1 MYYNDYIKLFT
12 KIQRINGGIMAEKG
26 NFDFLYN
33 PIKEKMQELVSH
45 ITYTTFIEKL
55 VPVDV
60 DGRFI
65 VLETPTESY
74 AQYITDTL
82 ADKMREA
89 IIKADVGLTDFRLR
103 VEGSENFS
111 YNSPE
116 ESDSSPP
123 ANLDPKYTFDSFVVG
138 KNNEFVHAAALSVAD
153 DPAGTYNPLFI
164 YGGTGLGKTHLIQAI
179 AHKIIKE
186 KPELKVIYVTCEQFV
201 NEIIDT
207 MFTGR
212 GPDARGKG
220 NRLRQYYRN
229 ADVLIIDDIQFI
241 ENKKAVQEEFFH
253 TFNELVSKGRQ
264 IVISSDHPPKELTA
278 LEERLRTRFSGG
290 LLFDILPPNFETKI
304 AILKRKAFEK
314 KCFVPDDVLTFL
326 AQDSGDDVRT
336 LEGRLTKV
344 IFASKL
350 HEEAITVALAR
361 SALNEAVSE
370 PGKEEITPE
379 SVVTAITGYYRISKQ
394 DLTGKSKKKEIVIPR
409 QICCYLM
416 CELLSLPLISIGKV
430 LGGRDHTTILYSRDK
445 VDEMCRVN
453 DKIAKDVD
461 DIKNIILK
469 K

>member
-1 MYYNDYIKLFT
+1 
-12 KIQRINGGIMAEKG
+12 MAEKG
-26 NFDFLYN
+26 NLDFIYN
-33 PIKEKMQELVSH
+33 PIKEKMRELVSL
-45 ITYTTFIEKL
+45 INYTTYIEKL
-55 VPVDV
+55 EPVEI

-65 VLETPTESY
+65 VLQTPNETF
-74 AQYITDTL
+74 AKYITGTL

-89 IIKADVGLTDFRLR
+89 IIKADVGLTDFRLK
-103 VEGSENFS
+103 VEGGEGYA
-111 YNSPE
+111 YNAPE
-116 ESDSSPP
+116 EADSYAPP
-123 ANLDPKYTFDSFVVG
+123 ANLDPKFTFDSFVVG
-138 KNNEFVHAAALSVAD
+138 KNNEFVHAAALSVAN

-179 AHKIIKE
+179 ANKVVNE
-186 KPELKVIYVTCEQFV
+186 KPNLKVIYVTCEQFV

-207 MFTGR
+207 MFTSR
-212 GPDARGKG
+212 GPDARDRG
-220 NRLRQYYRN
+220 NKLRQYYRN

-253 TFNELVSKGRQ
+253 TFNELVSKGKQ

-304 AILKRKAFEK
+304 AILKRKSFEK
-314 KCFVPDDVLTFL
+314 KCLVPDDVLTFL

-350 HEEAITVALAR
+350 HEEPITIALAR
-361 SALNEAVSE
+361 SALSEAVSE

-379 SVVTAITGYYRISKQ
+379 NVLTAVAGYYRISKQ
-394 DLTGKSKKKEIVIPR
+394 DILGKSKKKELVIPR

>member
-1 MYYNDYIKLFT
+1 
-12 KIQRINGGIMAEKG
+12 MAEKA
-26 NFDFLYN
+26 NFDFIYN
-33 PIKEKMQELVSH
+33 PIKEKMHEIISY
-45 ITYTTFIEKL
+45 INYTTYIEKL

-65 VLETPTESY
+65 VLETPTESF
-74 AQYITDTL
+74 AKYISGTL

-89 IIKADVGLTDFRLR
+89 IIKADVGITDFRLK
-103 VEGSENFS
+103 VEGSDGFAFNA
-111 YNSPE
+111 PAE
-116 ESDSSPP
+116 ETYAAPT
-123 ANLDPKYTFDSFVVG
+123 NLNKKFTFESFVVG
-138 KNNEFVHAAALSVAD
+138 KNNEFVYAAAQSVAD

-179 AHKIIKE
+179 ANRIVAD
-186 KPELKVIYVTCEQFV
+186 KPELKVVYVTSEQFV
-201 NEIIDT
+201 NEIIET

-212 GPDARGKG
+212 GPDAREKS
-220 NRLRQYYRN
+220 NKLRQHYRN
-229 ADVLIIDDIQFI
+229 ADVLIIDDIQII

-253 TFNELVSKGRQ
+253 TFNELVSKGKQ
-264 IVISSDHPPKELTA
+264 IVITSDQPPQKLDA
-278 LEERLRTRFSGG
+278 LEERLRTRFAGG

-304 AILKRKAFEK
+304 AILKRKALEK
-314 KCFVPDDVLTFL
+314 KCIVPEDVLTYL

-350 HEEAITVALAR
+350 HEEPISISLAR
-361 SALNEAVSE
+361 SALSEAISE
-370 PGKEEITPE
+370 SGKEEIN
-379 SVVTAITGYYRISKQ
+379 SASIINAVTAYYHITKA
-394 DLTGKSKKKEIVIPR
+394 DLLGKSKKKEIVIPR

-416 CELLSLPLISIGKV
+416 CELLSLPLISIGKE

>member
-1 MYYNDYIKLFT
+1 
-12 KIQRINGGIMAEKG
+12 MAEKA
-26 NFDFLYN
+26 NFDFIYN
-33 PIKEKMQELVSH
+33 PIKEKMHEIISY
-45 ITYTTFIEKL
+45 INYTTYIEKL

-65 VLETPTESY
+65 VLETPTESF
-74 AQYITDTL
+74 AKYISGTL

-89 IIKADVGLTDFRLR
+89 IIKADVGITDFRLK
-103 VEGSENFS
+103 VEGSDGFAFNA
-111 YNSPE
+111 PAE
-116 ESDSSPP
+116 ETYAAPT
-123 ANLDPKYTFDSFVVG
+123 NLNKKFTFESFVVG
-138 KNNEFVHAAALSVAD
+138 KNNEFVYAAAQSVAD

-179 AHKIIKE
+179 ANRIVAD
-186 KPELKVIYVTCEQFV
+186 KPELKVVYVTSEQFV

-212 GPDARGKG
+212 GPDAREKS
-220 NRLRQYYRN
+220 NKLRQHYRN
-229 ADVLIIDDIQFI
+229 ADVLIIDDIQII

-253 TFNELVSKGRQ
+253 TFNELVSKGKQ
-264 IVISSDHPPKELTA
+264 IVITSDQPPQKLDA

-290 LLFDILPPNFETKI
+290 GLFDIQPPQLETKI

-314 KCFVPDDVLTFL
+314 KCHVPDDVLQFL

-350 HEEAITVALAR
+350 HEEPISISLAR
-361 SALNEAVSE
+361 SALSEAISE
-370 PGKEEITPE
+370 SGKEEIN
-379 SVVTAITGYYRISKQ
+379 SASIINAVTAYYHITKA
-394 DLTGKSKKKEIVIPR
+394 DLLGKSKKKEIVIPR

-416 CELLSLPLISIGKV
+416 CELLSLPLISIGKE

>member
-1 MYYNDYIKLFT
+1 
-12 KIQRINGGIMAEKG
+12 MAEKG
-26 NFDFLYN
+26 NLDFIYN
-33 PIKEKMQELVSH
+33 PIKVKMRELVSL
-45 ITYTTFIEKL
+45 INYTTYIEKL
-55 VPVDV
+55 EPVEI

-65 VLETPTESY
+65 VLQTPNETF
-74 AQYITDTL
+74 AKYITGTL

-89 IIKADVGLTDFRLR
+89 IIKADVGLTDFRLK
-103 VEGSENFS
+103 VEGGEGYA
-111 YNSPE
+111 YNAPE
-116 ESDSSPP
+116 EADSYAPP
-123 ANLDPKYTFDSFVVG
+123 ANLDPKFTFDSFVVG
-138 KNNEFVHAAALSVAD
+138 KNNEFVHAAALSVAN

-179 AHKIIKE
+179 ANKVVNE
-186 KPELKVIYVTCEQFV
+186 KPNLKVIYVTCEQFV

-207 MFTGR
+207 MFTSR
-212 GPDARGKG
+212 GPDARDRG
-220 NRLRQYYRN
+220 NKLRQYYRN

-253 TFNELVSKGRQ
+253 TFNELVSKGKQ

-304 AILKRKAFEK
+304 AILKRKSFEK
-314 KCFVPDDVLTFL
+314 KCLVPDDVLTFL

-344 IFASKL
+344 IFASRL
-350 HEEAITVALAR
+350 HEEPITIALAR
-361 SALNEAVSE
+361 SALSEAVSE

-379 SVVTAITGYYRISKQ
+379 NVLTAVAGYYRISKQ
-394 DLTGKSKKKEIVIPR
+394 DILGKSKKKELVIPR

>member
-1 MYYNDYIKLFT
+1 MQN
-12 KIQRINGGIMAEKG
+12 KG
-26 NFDFLYN
+26 NFDFIYQ
-33 PIKEKMQELVSH
+33 PIKEKMQELISPAN
-45 ITYTTFIEKL
+45 YSLYIEKL
-55 VPVDV
+55 TPVDV

-65 VLETPTESY
+65 VLETPTEVF
-74 AQYITDTL
+74 AKFITGTL
-82 ADKMREA
+82 AEKMREA
-89 IIKADVGLTDFRLR
+89 IIKANVGVSDFRLK
-103 VEGSENFS
+103 VEGSDGYAFNA
-111 YNSPE
+111 PTE
-116 ESDSSPP
+116 EYVSAPT
-123 ANLDPKYTFDSFVVG
+123 NLDKKFTFDSFVVG
-138 KNNEFVHAAALSVAD
+138 KNNEFVYAAALSVAD

-164 YGGTGLGKTHLIQAI
+164 YGGTGLGKTHLMQAI
-179 AHKIIKE
+179 ANKIVAE

-212 GPDARGKG
+212 GPDAREKSIK
-220 NRLRQYYRN
+220 LRAYYRSC
-229 ADVLIIDDIQFI
+229 DVLIIDDIQFI

-253 TFNELVSKGRQ
+253 TFNELVARGKQ
-264 IVISSDHPPKELTA
+264 IVISSDHPPKELTT

-290 LLFDILPPNFETKI
+290 LLFDILPPDFETKV

-314 KCFVPDDVLTFL
+314 KCIVPEEVLTFL
-326 AQDSGDDVRT
+326 AQNSGDDVRT

-350 HEEAITVALAR
+350 HEEPISVSLAR
-361 SALNEAVSE
+361 NALSEAVSE
-370 PGKEEITPE
+370 SGKEELNE
-379 SVVTAITGYYRISKQ
+379 NAVLNAVTSYYHISKAE
-394 DLTGKSKKKEIVIPR
+394 LTGKSKKKEIVIPR

-445 VDEMCRVN
+445 VEDMCRVN
-453 DKIAKDVD
+453 EKIAKEVD

>member
-1 MYYNDYIKLFT
+1 MS
-12 KIQRINGGIMAEKG
+12 EKG
-26 NFDFLYN
+26 NFDFIYN

-45 ITYTTFIEKL
+45 INYTTYIEKL

-65 VLETPTESY
+65 VLETPTESF
-74 AQYITDTL
+74 AKYITGTL

-89 IIKADVGLTDFRLR
+89 IIKADVGVTDFRLK
-103 VEGSENFS
+103 VEGSDGFA
-111 YNSPE
+111 YNAPTE
-116 ESDSSPP
+116 EYAAAP
-123 ANLDPKYTFDSFVVG
+123 ANIDKKYTFDSFVVG
-138 KNNEFVHAAALSVAD
+138 KNNEFGYAAALSVAQ

-164 YGGTGLGKTHLIQAI
+164 YGGTGLGKTHLMQAI
-179 AHKIIKE
+179 ANKINAE

-207 MFTGR
+207 MFTSR
-212 GPDARGKG
+212 GPDAREKSTK
-220 NRLRQYYRN
+220 LRQYYRN

-253 TFNELVSKGRQ
+253 TFNELVSKGKQ

-314 KCFVPDDVLTFL
+314 KCIVPEDVLTFL

-344 IFASKL
+344 VFASKL
-350 HEEAITVALAR
+350 HEEPITVSLAR
-361 SALNEAVSE
+361 SALSEAVSE
-370 PGKEEITPE
+370 GGKEEITAV
-379 SVVTAITGYYRISKQ
+379 SVISAVCAYFHISKT
-394 DLTGKSKKKEIVIPR
+394 DLLGKSKKKEIVIPR

-416 CELLSLPLISIGKV
+416 CELLSLPLISIGKE
-430 LGGRDHTTILYSRDK
+430 LGGRDHTTVLYSRDK
-445 VDEMCRVN
+445 VEEMCHVN

>member
-1 MYYNDYIKLFT
+1 
-12 KIQRINGGIMAEKG
+12 MAEKA
-26 NFDFLYN
+26 NFDFIYN
-33 PIKEKMQELVSH
+33 PIKEKMHEIISY
-45 ITYTTFIEKL
+45 INYTTYIEKL

-65 VLETPTESY
+65 VLETPTESF
-74 AQYITDTL
+74 AKYISGTL

-89 IIKADVGLTDFRLR
+89 IIKADVGITDFRLK
-103 VEGSENFS
+103 VEGSDGFAFNA
-111 YNSPE
+111 PAE
-116 ESDSSPP
+116 ETYAAPT
-123 ANLDPKYTFDSFVVG
+123 NLNKKFTFESFVVG
-138 KNNEFVHAAALSVAD
+138 KNNEFVYAAAQSVAD

-179 AHKIIKE
+179 ANRIVAD
-186 KPELKVIYVTCEQFV
+186 KPELKVVYVTSEQFV

-212 GPDARGKG
+212 GPDAREKS
-220 NRLRQYYRN
+220 NKLRQHYRN
-229 ADVLIIDDIQFI
+229 ADVLIIDDIQII

-253 TFNELVSKGRQ
+253 TFNELVSKGKQ
-264 IVISSDHPPKELTA
+264 IVITSDQPPQKLDS
-278 LEERLRTRFSGG
+278 LEERLRTRFAGG

-304 AILKRKAFEK
+304 AILKRKALEK
-314 KCFVPDDVLTFL
+314 KCIVPEDVLTYL

-350 HEEAITVALAR
+350 HEEPISISLAR
-361 SALNEAVSE
+361 SALSEAISE
-370 PGKEEITPE
+370 SGKEEIN
-379 SVVTAITGYYRISKQ
+379 SASIINAVTAYYHITKA
-394 DLTGKSKKKEIVIPR
+394 DLLGKSKKKEIVIPR

-416 CELLSLPLISIGKV
+416 CELLSLPLISIGKE

>member
-1 MYYNDYIKLFT
+1 
-12 KIQRINGGIMAEKG
+12 MAEKA
-26 NFDFLYN
+26 NFDFIYN
-33 PIKEKMQELVSH
+33 PIKEKMHEIISY
-45 ITYTTFIEKL
+45 INYTTYIEKL
-55 VPVDV
+55 VPVDI

-65 VLETPTESY
+65 VLETPTESF
-74 AQYITDTL
+74 AKYISGTL
-82 ADKMREA
+82 AEKMREA
-89 IIKADVGLTDFRLR
+89 IIKADVGITDFRLK
-103 VEGSENFS
+103 VEGSDGYAFNAPTEEN
-111 YNSPE
+111 YA
-116 ESDSSPP
+116 PP
-123 ANLDPKYTFDSFVVG
+123 TNLNKKFTFDSFVVG
-138 KNNEFVHAAALSVAD
+138 KNNEFVYAAAQSVAD

-179 AHKIIKE
+179 ANKIVEE
-186 KPELKVIYVTCEQFV
+186 KPELKVVYVTSEQFV

-212 GPDARGKG
+212 GPDAREKS
-220 NRLRQYYRN
+220 NKLRQYYRN
-229 ADVLIIDDIQFI
+229 ADVLIIDDIQII

-264 IVISSDHPPKELTA
+264 IVITSDQPPQKLDA
-278 LEERLRTRFSGG
+278 LEERLRTRFAGG

-304 AILKRKAFEK
+304 AILKRKAMEK
-314 KCFVPDDVLTFL
+314 RCIVPEDVLNFL

-350 HEEAITVALAR
+350 HEEPISIALAR
-361 SALNEAVSE
+361 SALSEAVSE
-370 PGKEEITPE
+370 SGKEEIT
-379 SVVTAITGYYRISKQ
+379 SSTVINAVTTYYHISKA
-394 DLTGKSKKKEIVIPR
+394 DLLGKSKKKEVVVPR

-416 CELLSLPLISIGKV
+416 CELLSLPLISIGKE

-445 VDEMCRVN
+445 VDDMCRVN